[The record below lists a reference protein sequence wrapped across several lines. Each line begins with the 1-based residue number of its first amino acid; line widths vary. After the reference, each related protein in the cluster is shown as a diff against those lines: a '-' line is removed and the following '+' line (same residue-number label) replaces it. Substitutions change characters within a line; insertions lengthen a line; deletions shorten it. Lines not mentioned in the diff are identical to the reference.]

1 MSIQPA
7 FPLSDDALPLP
18 RLALESIPFPMN
30 IYRSDGLA
38 VAANTAALRLF
49 RTPEGARSYNVF
61 DDPST
66 AENDFRASFER
77 ARAGETVT
85 VRPTQFD
92 PSLAGEPGE
101 LIWHTTTIFPFSAP
115 DGSISFIGAVYQDV
129 SAQIRVEDERARLT
143 AELAERVKAFQPF
156 YALAENALDGFVLNS
171 MDQRIFYANR
181 ALKTMTGHS
190 ELVGTSI
197 TNLLMVE
204 ERQLTET
211 RQGLFSTGAWQGE
224 VTYGHADGSTFPVQ
238 VSLLLIRDEAGRPLG
253 VASIVRD
260 LRAQRRAEEERVALQ
275 EQVIASQQAAL
286 RELSTPLI
294 PLTDKVMVMPL
305 VGAIDSER
313 AQQIM
318 EVLLEG
324 IALHRAEVVLLDISG
339 VRVVDTQVADA
350 LLRAARAV
358 KLLGAQVI
366 LTGISAEIAQTIVH
380 LGADMSQIST
390 QADLQAGLRYALA
403 RYGEKLRIRNIHD

>member
-1 MSIQPA
+1 MSMQTS
-7 FPLSDDALPLP
+7 FPLSDDALPLL
-18 RLALESIPFPMN
+18 RLVLESIPFPMN
-30 IYRSDGLA
+30 IYRTDRLA
-38 VAANTAALRLF
+38 VAANTAFLQMF
-49 RTPEGARSYNVF
+49 RTSKDAPSFNLF

-66 AENDFRASFER
+66 AENGFRASFER
-77 ARAGETVT
+77 AKVGETVT
-85 VRPTQFD
+85 IPPHQFD
-92 PSLAGEPGE
+92 PSGAGAVGE
-101 LIWHTTTIFPFSAP
+101 IIWYTTTIFPFSAP
-115 DGSISFIGAVYQDV
+115 DGNISFIGAVYQDV
-129 SAQIRVEDERARLT
+129 TAQIRVEDERARLT

-156 YALAENALDGFVLNS
+156 YALAENALDGFVLNR
-171 MDQRIFYANR
+171 MDQRIFYANQ

-190 ELVGTSI
+190 ELIGVSI
-197 TNLLMVE
+197 ADLLMVGE
-204 ERQLTET
+204 GQLKET
-211 RQGLFSTGAWQGE
+211 RQALFATGAWQGE

-238 VSLLLIRDEAGRPLG
+238 VSLLLIRNDAGQPLG

-260 LRAQRRAEEERVALQ
+260 LREQRRAEEERAALQ

-294 PLTDKVMVMPL
+294 PLTNTVMVMPL
-305 VGAIDSER
+305 VGAIDSAR

-324 IALHRAEVVLLDISG
+324 IALHQAEVVLLDISG

-390 QADLQAGLRYALA
+390 QADLQSGLRYALK
-403 RYGEKLRIRNIHD
+403 RYGGDLRLS